1 VSIDNRKLTSSEQKG
16 ETPIVLTRGSYLVN
30 ASYEPDQV
38 LKALNFEQKSEET
51 KEIRIGRLP
60 QGRFSVNFQVSPGQ
74 SGKIVVAISQ
84 GRVTNDLL
92 KSIGS
97 TEVAGNNFIFLDS
110 IDKSSD
116 NLINYSKL
124 FGVDLETSQEYY
136 LYFFYLGS
144 QDNNPLKISN
154 VAIQSDIGNG
164 DIQFACVTK
173 TNTVGT
179 TIQPISIEKISP
191 VRYILTIPKNFK
203 GFLAFNQAYD
213 GNWIAHEEN
222 SSKIL
227 PHLASG
233 YANAWFIEKPVNGKI
248 IVEYEQQTLIERNA
262 IISVVVL
269 AIFISIYWYVKKRDE
284 RY

>member
-1 VSIDNRKLTSSEQKG
+1 M
-16 ETPIVLTRGSYLVN
+16 
-30 ASYEPDQV
+30 
-38 LKALNFEQKSEET
+38 
-51 KEIRIGRLP
+51 
-60 QGRFSVNFQVSPGQ
+60 
-74 SGKIVVAISQ
+74 
-84 GRVTNDLL
+84 
-92 KSIGS
+92 
-97 TEVAGNNFIFLDS
+97 
-110 IDKSSD
+110 
-116 NLINYSKL
+116 
-124 FGVDLETSQEYY
+124 ETSQEYY

-248 IVEYEQQTLIERNA
+248 IVEYEKQTLIERNA

-269 AIFISIYWYVKKRDE
+269 AIFISIYWYVKKKR
-284 RY
+284 